1 MILKKQMLLFLY
13 ELSPIKLLT
22 GPSLATHERCWTI
35 MTVYFFR
42 GIFLSPPPCTC
53 TSQER

>member
-35 MTVYFFR
+35 MTVYFFS
-42 GIFLSPPPCTC
+42 FLSPPPMYMC